1 MGDRLFGSLGV
12 LLAAFFVWQATL
24 IQESFM
30 SDPIGPKTFP
40 IIIGVVF
47 GLSSLYMVLRPDP
60 NPEWPAA
67 GRLIEIALSVV
78 VLVAYANML
87 PVVGFVIA
95 TAFASAYLSW
105 RLGARPISAV
115 IAGIVISVGIYVIFH
130 LVLGLSLARGPL
142 GF

>member
-105 RLGARPISAV
+105 RLGAGPISAV

>member
-1 MGDRLFGSLGV
+1 
-12 LLAAFFVWQATL
+12 
-24 IQESFM
+24 
-30 SDPIGPKTFP
+30 
-40 IIIGVVF
+40 
-47 GLSSLYMVLRPDP
+47 MVLRPDP

-87 PVVGFVIA
+87 SLVGFVIA

-105 RLGARPISAV
+105 RLGAAPLGAV

-130 LVLGLSLARGPL
+130 LILGLSLARGPF